1 MKVNTPL
8 QDSESY
14 QLIMLHI
21 YVSRMFVFVSIY
33 DMQVGNSCTAINL
46 TSQIPYYIG
55 SEIVSQVLS
64 LPKLIP
70 RAVKLV
76 CNVKDRQL

>member
-1 MKVNTPL
+1 
-8 QDSESY
+8 
-14 QLIMLHI
+14 
-21 YVSRMFVFVSIY
+21 
-33 DMQVGNSCTAINL
+33 MQVGNSSNAVHL

-76 CNVKDRQL
+76 CNGKDRQSRRAKCSA